1 MNGETIVTQQNEAA
15 ATTIGGA
22 TKRSGKK
29 AAKSVKKFEPLAS
42 TTWYGRM
49 PRAAAA
55 SAVRANIGPAQT
67 LHNFRLKVE
76 DLKPEEREEIV
87 AQALA
92 MLEQVYVHLPLKRA
106 MYAVDPIQR
115 LKLLRLRMASMTEAA
130 FHDEMITIYS
140 HLRDLHTS
148 YVLPQPY
155 QSMVAVLPFRIEAFF
170 EEDVRKYVVTQI
182 SPVVEDKRF
191 KPGVIPTHWNG
202 IPIARAVELNA
213 EREAGSNLAA
223 RIAQGVEAMTTRW
236 MGRSLPPDEEWV
248 VIRYTDGSVERE
260 IKFEWEVVPPDSP
273 ASGADVTSAAAAGA
287 AELGVNAKAE
297 VQRRV
302 RKLLFS
308 PASMAAEQ
316 RTANLGTD
324 AASACAA
331 APDAGVN
338 LSTDSILPDAF
349 DRFGAV
355 ETPHGTFGYIR
366 IRTFN
371 VHPDRFVPEFIRLV
385 ALLPQ
390 NGLIIDVRGNGGGFI
405 AAGETLLQTLTPRH
419 IEPALFSFI
428 SSPLTYRLCE
438 NDPGL
443 AAWKDS
449 IKQSIETA
457 AAFSQGLPLT
467 PVERCNDIGQK
478 YHGPV
483 VLVTDA
489 MCYSTTDMFAA
500 GFQDHEIGKIL
511 GTAAST
517 GAGGANVWSHE
528 RLVNTLTGT
537 DSPFRLPPRNAS
549 FQVAVR
555 RSTRV
560 GKRAGV
566 LLEDLGVVPDEN
578 HRMTKEDIMNGNV
591 DLINHAA
598 RMLKEMPCY
607 ALSAKVEGAA
617 GNGGAPVVTV
627 TTKNLDRLDVYL
639 DGRPRL
645 TLDAAD
651 GDQSFSLP
659 ATAGATAGAGAA
671 PLELRGYKGSELAAS
686 TRLAV
691 FVATP
696 VPPVV

>member
-1 MNGETIVTQQNEAA
+1 MSGNTILTQQNEAA
-15 ATTIGGA
+15 PPTIDGA
-22 TKRSGKK
+22 AKLAAKK
-29 AAKSVKKFEPLAS
+29 ATKSVKKFEAEAA
-42 TTWYGRM
+42 TTRWRGRM
-49 PRAAAA
+49 PRAEAAA
-55 SAVRANIGPAQT
+55 AVRANVGTQQT
-67 LHNFRLKVE
+67 LHDFRLTAT
-76 DLKPEEREEIV
+76 DLTPKEREEIV

-170 EEDVRKYVVTQI
+170 EGDVRRYVVTQVC
-182 SPVVEDKRF
+182 PLVADKRF
-191 KPGVIPTHWNG
+191 KIGVIPTHWNG
-202 IPIARAVELNA
+202 IPIERAVELNA

-248 VIRYTDGSVERE
+248 VIRYADGNGERE
-260 IKFEWEVVPPDSP
+260 IQFEWEVVPPGSP
-273 ASGADVTSAAAAGA
+273 ASGADVTSAATSEAA

-308 PASMAAEQ
+308 PESMIAEQ
-316 RTANLGTD
+316 RTASLGMD
-324 AASACAA
+324 AQEASGA
-331 APDAGVN
+331 APAAGVDLN
-338 LSTDSILPDAF
+338 TESILPDAF
-349 DRFGAV
+349 DRFKAV
-355 ETPHGTFGYIR
+355 ETPHGVFGYIR

-371 VHPDRFVPEFIRLV
+371 VHPDSFVPEFVRLV

-405 AAGETLLQTLTPRH
+405 AAGETLLQTLTPRRV
-419 IEPALFSFI
+419 EPALFSFI

-438 NDPGL
+438 NDPKL
-443 AAWKDS
+443 APWKDS

-500 GFQDHEIGKIL
+500 GFQDHDIGKIL

-528 RLVNTLTGT
+528 RLVNSLPGP

-549 FQVAVR
+549 FQVAIR

-578 HRMTKEDIMNGNV
+578 HRMTKQDIMNGNV

-598 RMLKEMPCY
+598 SMLKEMPGY
-607 ALSAKVEGAA
+607 ALSAKVEDAA
-617 GNGGAPVVTV
+617 GNGVAPVVTV

-651 GDQSFSLP
+651 GHNSFSLP
-659 ATAGATAGAGAA
+659 ATAAAAGSAQ
-671 PLELRGYKGSELAAS
+671 LELRGYKGSEFAAS
-686 TRLAV
+686 TRLPV
-691 FVATP
+691 FVAAP
-696 VPPVV
+696 VSPMI

>member
-1 MNGETIVTQQNEAA
+1 MSGETIITQQNEAA
-15 ATTIGGA
+15 AATIGGA
-22 TKRSGKK
+22 TKRAAKK
-29 AAKSVKKFEPLAS
+29 ATKRAKKFEPGAA
-42 TTWYGRM
+42 TIQRGRM
-49 PRAAAA
+49 PRAEAA
-55 SAVRANIGPAQT
+55 SAVRANVGPQQT
-67 LHNFRLKVE
+67 LHDFRRTVA
-76 DLKPEEREEIV
+76 DLTSQEREEIV
-87 AQALA
+87 EQALA

-130 FHDEMITIYS
+130 FHDEMITTYS

-155 QSMVAVLPFRIEAFF
+155 QSLVAVLPFRIEAFF
-170 EEDVRKYVVTQI
+170 EGDVRRYVVTQV
-182 SPVVEDKRF
+182 SPLVEDKRF
-191 KPGVIPTHWNG
+191 KIGVIPTHWNG
-202 IPIARAVELNA
+202 IPIERAVELNA

-223 RIAQGVEAMTTRW
+223 RLAQGVEAMTTRW

-248 VIRYTDGSVERE
+248 VIRYADGSGVRE
-260 IKFEWEVVPPDSP
+260 ARFEWEVLPPGSP
-273 ASGADVTSAAAAGA
+273 ASGADVTSAEAPAA
-287 AELGVNAKAE
+287 AELGINAKAE

-308 PASMAAEQ
+308 PESMAAEQ
-316 RTANLGTD
+316 RTASLAMD
-324 AASACAA
+324 AEEATGA
-331 APDAGVN
+331 APAAGVHLN
-338 LSTDSILPDAF
+338 TDSILPDAF

-371 VHPDRFVPEFIRLV
+371 VHPERFIPEFIRLI

-390 NGLIIDVRGNGGGFI
+390 HGLIIDVRGNGGGFI
-405 AAGETLLQTLTPRH
+405 AAGETLLQTLTPRL

-438 NDPGL
+438 NDPNL
-443 AAWKDS
+443 APWKDS

-467 PVERCNDIGQK
+467 PVEKCNDIGQK

-483 VLVTDA
+483 VLITDA

-511 GTAAST
+511 GTATST

-528 RLVNTLTGT
+528 RLVNTISGP
-537 DSPFRLPPRNAS
+537 DSPFRLPPRHAS
-549 FQVAVR
+549 FQVAIR

-566 LLEDLGVVPDEN
+566 LLEDLGVVPDEH
-578 HRMTKEDIMNGNV
+578 HRMTKQDILSGNI

-598 RMLKEMPCY
+598 SMLKEMPGY
-607 ALSAKVEGAA
+607 ALSAKIEDAA
-617 GNGGAPVVTV
+617 GNGVAPVVTV

-645 TLDAAD
+645 TLDSAD
-651 GDQSFSLP
+651 GDNSFNLP
-659 ATAGATAGAGAA
+659 ATVAAGAA
-671 PLELRGYKGSELAAS
+671 QLELRGYKGSEFAAS
-686 TRLAV
+686 TRLPV
-691 FVATP
+691 FVAAP
-696 VPPVV
+696 VSPVI